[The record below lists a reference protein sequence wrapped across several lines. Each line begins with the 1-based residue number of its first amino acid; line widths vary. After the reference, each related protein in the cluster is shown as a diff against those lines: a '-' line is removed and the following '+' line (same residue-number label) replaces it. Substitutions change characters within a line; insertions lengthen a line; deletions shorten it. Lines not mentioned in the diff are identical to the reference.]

1 MSPEEYQRIDCK
13 CWLCAKVTIPSK
25 VYGPNICLD
34 CLPGYLERK
43 FVFDRPKQED
53 MEALFVDKRGMTC
66 MS

>member
-1 MSPEEYQRIDCK
+1 MTNEQLGDPK
-13 CWLCAKVTIPSK
+13 CWLCAVAKTTIST
-25 VYGPNICLD
+25 YGPNICLD